1 MNENRKT
8 MKILEILTEAREIL
22 RSAKEPLNKVKQPR
36 DLAEKAVQLLN
47 DKGILEKRGLDLK
60 MKHLTYMEEF
70 VKALRQP
77 QPTEEQAEELL
88 NKQKALG
95 KGTQELLT
103 QIIMF
108 LNNTW
113 DLLNKTRELN
123 RERSIIKHSL
133 NKTELLLYEI
143 TIIQGE

>member
-1 MNENRKT
+1 MNKNRKT

-22 RSAKEPLNKVKQPR
+22 RSAEEPLNKVKQPR

>member
-1 MNENRKT
+1 MNKSRKT

-22 RSAKEPLNKVKQPR
+22 RSAEEPLNKVKQPR

-88 NKQKALG
+88 KKQKALG

>member
-1 MNENRKT
+1 
-8 MKILEILTEAREIL
+8 
-22 RSAKEPLNKVKQPR
+22 
-36 DLAEKAVQLLN
+36 
-47 DKGILEKRGLDLK
+47 
-60 MKHLTYMEEF
+60 MEEF